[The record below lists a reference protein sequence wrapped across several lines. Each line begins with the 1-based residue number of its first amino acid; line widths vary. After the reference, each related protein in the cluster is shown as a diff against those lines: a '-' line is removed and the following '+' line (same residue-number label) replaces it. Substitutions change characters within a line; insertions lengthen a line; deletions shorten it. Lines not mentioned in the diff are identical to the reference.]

1 MRIPTLIAAATLAAF
16 GLAQAQAPASAPPAS
31 AAASATV
38 SAAKKVLVARVLQLQ
53 QPGVEAMARQLAE
66 QPAVQLMQQARPLVQ
81 RLPAERREAVARD
94 IEADLRKYAEEA
106 TPIVRDRAIK
116 LAPSTIGPL
125 LEERFTEDELKQV
138 IAMLE
143 SPVNRKFQQLAPEMQ
158 RAMGAKLVAETRGAI
173 ELKVRALDQSVAR
186 RLGITPAAGAASG
199 ARPAASGARAAPAK
213 KP

>member
-1 MRIPTLIAAATLAAF
+1 MFLKALIVTATLATG
-16 GLAQAQAPASAPPAS
+16 GLAQAQAPASAPATGGAS
-31 AAASATV
+31 
-38 SAAKKVLVARVLQLQ
+38 SAAKKALVARVLELQ
-53 QPGVEAMARQLAE
+53 QPGVEAMARQMAE
-66 QPAVQLMQQARPLVQ
+66 QPAVQLMQQVRPLVQ

-94 IEADLRKYAEEA
+94 IEGDLRKFVEEA

-125 LEERFTEDELKQV
+125 LEERLTEDELKQV

-143 SPVNRKFQQLAPEMQ
+143 SPVNRKFQQMAPDMQ
-158 RAMGAKLVAETRGAI
+158 RAIGGKLIAETRGEI
-173 ELKVRALDQSVAR
+173 EAKVRALDQSVAR